1 MQLENSLI
9 LKSHLP
15 EKYKIPGISR
25 WIKNY
30 EDFKNKIKKKKWW
43 LDQRY
48 NNIID
53 LLDKIAETKNC
64 DPILYIHYI
73 YYSKENW
80 VSAENLLKEFKKLWF
95 DNYSNK
101 DSIYALLKNTFN
113 WDLLDRYKIT
123 RNSTKQQIKQNPNHI
138 NLQRKQI
145 EKIEVEKLYKQ
156 IKKSVD
162 SILLND
168 INTKKTLNQKVI
180 YILYNLGFLKK
191 ENDYELANFIK
202 EYQKRK
208 IGFLKIAQIIKWIII
223 KIKPELENEINEQ
236 NLKKRLIERY
246 KKYNPN

>member
-15 EKYKIPGISR
+15 EKYKISGISR

-30 EDFKNKIKKKKWW
+30 EDFKNKIKRKRWW

-95 DNYSNK
+95 NNYSNRK
-101 DSIYALLKNTFN
+101 SIYALLKNTFN
-113 WDLLDRYKIT
+113 WDLLDSNKII
-123 RNSTKQQIKQNPNHI
+123 RNSTKQQINQNPNHI
-138 NLQRKQI
+138 NIKRKQI
-145 EKIEVEKLYKQ
+145 EQIEIEKLYKK
-156 IKKSVD
+156 IKFSVD
-162 SILLND
+162 SLLLNEL
-168 INTKKTLNQKVI
+168 NYKKTLNQKII
-180 YILYNLGFLKK
+180 YILYSLEFIKK
-191 ENDYELANFIK
+191 ENDYELSVFLK

-208 IGFLKIAQIIKWIII
+208 IGFLKIAQIIKWIIV
-223 KIKPELENEINEQ
+223 KVKPELENEIDEQ
-236 NLKKRLIERY
+236 SLKKRLIERY
-246 KKYNPN
+246 KKYNS